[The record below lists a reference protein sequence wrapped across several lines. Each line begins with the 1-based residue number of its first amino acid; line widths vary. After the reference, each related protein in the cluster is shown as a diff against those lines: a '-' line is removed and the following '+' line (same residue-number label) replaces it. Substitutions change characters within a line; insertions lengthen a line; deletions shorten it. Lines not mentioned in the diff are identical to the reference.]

1 MKYGGEVLVK
11 KATIVKKAKFVLSPM
26 KKYVMDSGFRGRIL
40 YTKCLKSKPIQERT
54 ILYEAY
60 HGQSMTGNPYAVFKY
75 LIQHPKYKNYQ
86 HIWVIQDE
94 SVIHEEYKQIRN
106 IKFIKKDSS
115 KYITYL
121 ATAKYLINDTTFPYY
136 FQKREGQIYANIW
149 HGTPLKT
156 MGLDIKKRGK
166 TDHKNIQRNFLFTN
180 FFVSPNKYTAEKLL
194 HSHDVY
200 SIFDGKVL
208 DSGYP
213 RVDLMFQANKD
224 EMKKK
229 LSVPPDKKVILY
241 APTWRGTLGNEKN
254 ESEKLLNDI
263 NMMKE
268 QVGTEYA
275 VLLKSHYYAHKF
287 FEEQGLAHLC
297 VPNKLDSNEVLSVV
311 DILITDYSSIFF
323 DFLPSK
329 NPIIFYAYD
338 VDEYQKDRG
347 TYIPMDQLPGPLCI
361 HLEEVIESIHNIE
374 NINQQYQD
382 IYKKFLQEYCY
393 HDDGN
398 ATSRFVDIVLEG
410 KSSDKLFQTL
420 SSKTKILIYCGGFL
434 NNGITTSVINLLNAI
449 DYDKYDVTILDYA
462 SNDKQEKWKN
472 VEKLNKNVRF
482 IHRVGTWNATLS
494 EWYRHV
500 LMLRRG
506 AYTRSMKRLV
516 PIEMYRREL
525 ERIIGNTTYDIG
537 IDFSGYSPF
546 WAALIAFG
554 NFKKKSIYLHNDMG
568 QEMNKKVN
576 NKYPHR
582 QNLKVIF
589 SLYNYFDNVVS
600 VSKLTNE
607 QNKRSLNK
615 VVKNIDERMTYVV
628 NNIDYENIL
637 AGREEFSE
645 ELVIDFK
652 NRKFMLSISQDHY
665 NHLELTGYQIPD
677 EKDINFITIGRLSPE
692 KDHEK
697 LIAAFSHIAARHSNA
712 KLFIVGDGDLK
723 TSLLELVRK
732 LKLEEKV
739 IFTGQITNP
748 YALLHRCDCFVLS
761 SNHEGQ
767 PMVLLEALTLGKPV
781 IVTDIPGSRSVVEG
795 GHGLIVDNS
804 IKGLIDGME
813 HFLMGKEL
821 FEKQF
826 DYVNYRE
833 EAMKMFYEKVCL
845 PEDQTG

>member
-1 MKYGGEVLVK
+1 MK
-11 KATIVKKAKFVLSPM
+11 KAVLIKKVKFVLSPM
-26 KKYVMDSGFRGRIL
+26 KKYVLDGGFRGRVL
-40 YTKCLKSKPIQERT
+40 YTKYLEKKPLREKT
-54 ILYEAY
+54 ILYESY

-75 LIQHPKYKNYQ
+75 LIHHPNYKDFQHV
-86 HIWVIQDE
+86 WVVQDY
-94 SVIHEEYKQIRN
+94 SVIHDEYKQLRN
-106 IKFIKKDSS
+106 VRFVQKESN
-115 KYITYL
+115 KYISYL

-136 FQKREGQIYANIW
+136 FQKRKDQIYANIW

-156 MGLDIKKRGK
+156 MGIDIKNRGK
-166 TDHKNIQRNFLFTN
+166 TDHKNIQRNFLFTDYM
-180 FFVSPNKYTAEKLL
+180 VSPNKFTAEKLL
-194 HSHDVY
+194 HSHDAY
-200 SIFDGKVL
+200 NIFNGKVL

-213 RVDLMFQANKD
+213 RVDLMFQANKED
-224 EMKKK
+224 IKKK
-229 LSVPPDKKVILY
+229 LSVPPNKKVILY
-241 APTWRGTLGNEKN
+241 APTWRGTLGNEKD
-254 ESEKLLNDI
+254 ESEKLLKDI
-263 NMMKE
+263 QYLKE
-268 QVGTEYA
+268 QISSEYT

-297 VPNKLDSNEVLSVV
+297 VPNMIDTNEVLSIV

-329 NPIIFYAYD
+329 NPVIFYAHD
-338 VDEYQKDRG
+338 EEEYQKERG
-347 TYIPMDQLPGPLCI
+347 TYIPMDQLPGPLC
-361 HLEEVIESIHNIE
+361 HLLDEVISA
-374 NINQQYQD
+374 INNSMTIMDNYRD
-382 IYKKFLQEYCY
+382 RYKKFLDEFCY

-398 ATSRFVDIVLEG
+398 ATSRFVETVFEG
-410 KSSDKLFQTL
+410 KVSDKLFQTL
-420 SSKTKILIYCGGFL
+420 SNKTKILIYCGGFL
-434 NNGITTSVINLLNAI
+434 NNGITTSVTNLLNAI
-449 DYDKYDVTILDYA
+449 DYDKYDVTVLDYGD
-462 SNDKQEKWKN
+462 NDKQEKWNN

-494 EWYRHV
+494 EWYRHA
-500 LMLRRG
+500 LLLQRG
-506 AYTRSMKRLV
+506 AYSSSMKKLL
-516 PIEMYRREL
+516 PKKMYRREL
-525 ERIIGNTTYDIG
+525 ERIIGNTPYDIG

-546 WAALIAFG
+546 WASLIAFG
-554 NFKKKSIYLHNDMG
+554 DFKKKSIYLHNDMG

-607 QNKRSLNK
+607 QNKKSLNK
-615 VVKNIDERMTYVV
+615 VVKNMDRRMKYVI
-628 NNIDYENIL
+628 NNIDYEKIL

-645 ELVIDFK
+645 ELVINFK
-652 NRKFMLSISQDHY
+652 NKHYMLSISNDHH
-665 NHLELTGYQIPD
+665 NHLELTGYRIPD
-677 EKDINFITIGRLSPE
+677 EKDINFINIGRLSPE

-697 LIAAFSHIAARHSNA
+697 LIAAFSHIAARHPNT

-723 TSLLELVRK
+723 KSLLELVKK

-739 IFTGQITNP
+739 IFTGQISNP
-748 YALLHRCDCFVLS
+748 YALLNKCDCFILS

-795 GHGLIVDNS
+795 GHGLIVENS

-813 HFLMGKEL
+813 NFINGEEL

-833 EAMKMFYEKVCL
+833 EAMKMFYETICL
-845 PEDQTG
+845 MENQIG